1 MTSFCPSGTARRCDY
16 ETRSSSA
23 STSQVDQSDRGSSRT
38 TQRSAAPTADIT
50 KTTNSSATD
59 NRSEGEPLNSWTI
72 TNLDLRPHSP
82 EILASTDDARAIAL
96 MIPAGESFDDHQV
109 HESAWVTVID
119 GEVEITT
126 SDGQS
131 VIGSTGL
138 VVAFA
143 PNERH
148 ALHARSDARLL
159 LLLTPW
165 PGVDHPGAMTLEQ
178 KPTARTPDRGGGI
191 AALAP
196 PWPATA
202 TIHRV
207 ARVWSSTTS
216 GVLETSASTQSPAT
230 SL

>member
-1 MTSFCPSGTARRCDY
+1 M
-16 ETRSSSA
+16 
-23 STSQVDQSDRGSSRT
+23 
-38 TQRSAAPTADIT
+38 
-50 KTTNSSATD
+50 
-59 NRSEGEPLNSWTI
+59 NSWTI
-72 TNLDLRPHSP
+72 LNLELRPHSP
-82 EILASTDDARAIAL
+82 EILASNEDARAIAL

-148 ALHARSDARLL
+148 AVHARSDARLL

-178 KPTARTPDRGGGI
+178 KANARHD
-191 AALAP
+191 AAA
-196 PWPATA
+196 
-202 TIHRV
+202 
-207 ARVWSSTTS
+207 
-216 GVLETSASTQSPAT
+216 SASTYIAGISCPPPGNVAPREEENAREFTQRRQPVFEVV
-230 SL
+230 